1 MGYIDYLGFVL
12 GVCFFGFILLIIV
25 LGSVAWICDI
35 WKDTPDKIKRHRGHL
50 QRMGWNGK
58 T

>member
-12 GVCFFGFILLIIV
+12 GVCFFGFILLIIA

-35 WKDTPDKIKRHRGHL
+35 WKDTPDKIKRHRREKKG
-50 QRMGWNGK
+50 QK
-58 T
+58 Q